1 MILTI
6 RKTGG
11 PAGTDEVLGTL
22 DASRL
27 AAEDR
32 HRLSLQLEAL
42 ADLTSSHEPSAK
54 EGIRYEVEALGP
66 GPTSTCLFVED
77 TGDPGHPAVQALG
90 TLMRTLGLELPAPSP
105 VA

>member
-11 PAGTDEVLGTL
+11 PAGTDEVLGPI
-22 DASRL
+22 DATRMDP
-27 AAEDR
+27 ETR
-32 HRLSLQLEAL
+32 HRISVQLEAL
-42 ADLTSSHEPSAK
+42 ADLTSSHEPSAR
-54 EGIRYEVEALGP
+54 EGARYEVEAQGP
-66 GPTSTCLFVED
+66 GSGPTFLIVED

-90 TLMRTLGLELPAPSP
+90 TLLRTLGLELRAPSP

>member
-11 PAGTDEVLGTL
+11 PAGTDEVLGPI
-22 DASRL
+22 DATPID
-27 AAEDR
+27 AETR
-32 HRLSLQLEAL
+32 HRLSVQLEAL

-90 TLMRTLGLELPAPSP
+90 ALMRTLGLELRAPSP

>member
-11 PAGTDEVLGTL
+11 PAGTDEVLGPV
-22 DASRL
+22 DATRMD
-27 AAEDR
+27 AETR
-32 HRLSLQLEAL
+32 HRLALQLEAL
-42 ADLTSSHEPSAK
+42 ADLTTSHEPSAK
-54 EGIRYEVEALGP
+54 EGLRYEVEALGP
-66 GPTSTCLFVED
+66 GHASTFLVVED

-90 TLMRTLGLELPAPSP
+90 ALMRTLGLDLPAP

>member
-11 PAGTDEVLGTL
+11 PAGTDEVLGPV
-22 DASRL
+22 DATRMD
-27 AAEDR
+27 ADTR

-42 ADLTSSHEPSAK
+42 ADLTSSHEPSAR
-54 EGIRYEVEALGP
+54 EGIRYEVEAQGP
-66 GPTSTCLFVED
+66 GSGSAFLVVED
-77 TGDPGHPAVQALG
+77 TGDPGHPTVQALG
-90 TLMRTLGLELPAPSP
+90 ALMRTLGLELRAPSP